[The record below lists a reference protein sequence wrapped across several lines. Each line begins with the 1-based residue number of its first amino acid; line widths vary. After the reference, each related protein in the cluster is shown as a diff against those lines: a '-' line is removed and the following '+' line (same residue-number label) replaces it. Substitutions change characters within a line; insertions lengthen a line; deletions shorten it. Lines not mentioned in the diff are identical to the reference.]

1 MNTYTYCPADSLPA
15 RLKRRLD
22 CPVAGKVVFYIGLTG
37 EGYAKVKST
46 SGYYATYETKA
57 ERLHPY

>member
-1 MNTYTYCPADSLPA
+1 MSPYAYNPAEALPA

-22 CPVAGKVVFYIGLTG
+22 CPTAGPVVFLIAPTG

-46 SGYYATYETKA
+46 AGLHCVFETLI

>member
-1 MNTYTYCPADSLPA
+1 MNYAYNPADALPA

-22 CPVAGKVVFYIGLTG
+22 CPAGRVVFYIGPAG

-46 SGYYATYETKA
+46 TGCYATFETRA
-57 ERLHPY
+57 DRLHPF